1 MYSLL
6 FFSFHKP
13 DDDYINDPFLLTFRS
28 WHDICF
34 TNAST
39 HVFPMIWYIL
49 MLIYMDFFSSNL
61 HCNPK
66 MCTLFS
72 WCEFVFLKTPTFYL
86 GPPSPTRPAP
96 PTCIS
101 TRLLF
106 GTSEYNFDPKIKSS
120 QSIKVNDNKYEIKKY
135 AIKSPFLC
143 LRMKCIFLLT

>member
-1 MYSLL
+1 MFCKPKPPFLIPVIFQHRYSEVPIDIPNVFFT

-86 GPPSPTRPAP
+86 GSPSPTRPAP
-96 PTCIS
+96 PH
-101 TRLLF
+101 LYLHP
-106 GTSEYNFDPKIKSS
+106 TSIWDFRVQFRSENKIFTID
-120 QSIKVNDNKYEIKKY
+120 QS
-135 AIKSPFLC
+135 
-143 LRMKCIFLLT
+143 

>member
-1 MYSLL
+1 MFCKPKPPFLIPVIFQHRYSEVPIDIPNVFFT

-61 HCNPK
+61 HCKPK
-66 MCTLFS
+66 MCTLF
-72 WCEFVFLKTPTFYL
+72 FLMRVCFLENTHLLFRTTTPHPTTACTIPLVSPPDFYL
-86 GPPSPTRPAP
+86 GLQST
-96 PTCIS
+96 IS
-101 TRLLF
+101 IR
-106 GTSEYNFDPKIKSS
+106 K
-120 QSIKVNDNKYEIKKY
+120 
-135 AIKSPFLC
+135 
-143 LRMKCIFLLT
+143 